1 GVPCWIDT
9 WQPDADAAVAFYTDL
24 FGWEAEDTMPEE
36 VEGKHYMCR
45 LGGHDVA
52 AVASRPQASPDVVRG
67 RSTDARAR
75 DGAPRDMGEE
85 RPDSSWTTYVW
96 VDDVDDT
103 AAKAKEAGGSV
114 VMEPFDALDGGRIG
128 VLADPAG
135 AVLGIWQ
142 PGEHEGAELVNEP
155 SA

>member
-1 GVPCWIDT
+1 
-9 WQPDADAAVAFYTDL
+9 
-24 FGWEAEDTMPEE
+24 
-36 VEGKHYMCR
+36 
-45 LGGHDVA
+45 
-52 AVASRPQASPDVVRG
+52 
-67 RSTDARAR
+67 
-75 DGAPRDMGEE
+75 
-85 RPDSSWTTYVW
+85 YVW

-155 SA
+155 SAWSMSRLSTDDTETAKRFYGDVFGWGRESLGSGGDEMTLWKVPGYVGGRPEQPVSRDVVATMGPAGENGEEPPNWGVDFWIAGIDRAAEKV